1 SVTLTASSP
10 EQRPQLI
17 FGIRTERVCSISD
30 ITWVLR
36 DSRVGFLTYCGTGK
50 RLPAQAR
57 QRANNLR
64 GQWFRL
70 SDVQPFHCSI
80 LLRHTSKSSANVSR
94 CTRSEKHCLRLRPA
108 GCGPNR

>member
-1 SVTLTASSP
+1 MRSARSTQSRARSRYSVTLTASSP

-57 QRANNLR
+57 LGAERP
-64 GQWFRL
+64 L
-70 SDVQPFHCSI
+70 SRTPSPNIRSFLF
-80 LLRHTSKSSANVSR
+80 LLREA
-94 CTRSEKHCLRLRPA
+94 LA
-108 GCGPNR
+108 D